1 MLIALLI
8 APPSPNGRPPL
19 TSQHYNDDRG
29 SDDNYYNNVNNKDV
43 NNRPYGRDD
52 VNEQDFDSYNS
63 NGFESY
69 PPQRPSSSKP
79 YGDDFQPNQ
88 NRFEQPHDSS
98 SSDNCK
104 VADHYQNS
112 IPSGNIRELD
122 ITPLE
127 ANSPAQCLEQCCT
140 LGPTACQYI
149 WVFKEKCYAVACSPV
164 TESLC
169 MPREMSSNNGPA
181 TGYYKILHSEDSNTD
196 LEMGGTGI
204 IQCIYLYCVL
214 ASSVGR
220 VPA

>member
-1 MLIALLI
+1 M
-8 APPSPNGRPPL
+8 
-19 TSQHYNDDRG
+19 
-29 SDDNYYNNVNNKDV
+29 

-88 NRFEQPHDSS
+88 NRFEQSAFPNFQTDSPSSQSRVPADSQPQGTEQESHDSG

-112 IPSGNIRELD
+112 YPSGNIRELD

-127 ANSPAQCLEQCCT
+127 ANSPVQCLQQCCT
-140 LGPTACQYI
+140 LGPTTCQYI
-149 WVFKEKCYAVACSPV
+149 WVLKDKCYAVACSPM

-169 MPREMSSNNGPA
+169 MPREMSSNDGPA
-181 TGYYKILHSEDSNTD
+181 TGYYKIQYSNPD

-204 IQCIYLYCVL
+204 IQCIYLYYVL

-220 VPA
+220 APT